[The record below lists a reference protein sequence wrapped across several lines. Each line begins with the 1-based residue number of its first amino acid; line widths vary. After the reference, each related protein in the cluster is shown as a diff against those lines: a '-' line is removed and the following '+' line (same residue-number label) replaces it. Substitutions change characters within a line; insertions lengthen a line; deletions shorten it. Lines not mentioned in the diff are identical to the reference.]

1 MKFITVKGQKRL
13 KIKQKTQNQKNKHAK
28 TNKRS
33 TQLIS
38 LGWKYIRIYHFILN
52 TSCIRNNEQS
62 VGILEKNQQLKFGV
76 FDTYLTGY
84 RQVNVNNP

>member
-38 LGWKYIRIYHFILN
+38 LG
-52 TSCIRNNEQS
+52 
-62 VGILEKNQQLKFGV
+62 
-76 FDTYLTGY
+76 
-84 RQVNVNNP
+84 